1 MMHHSPFAQRTKKWV
16 IRNAGLGVSDETVKH
31 LSDDLGVSPT
41 LARLLC
47 LRGYATPEEARN
59 FLYMKTEMLC
69 DPRSMLDL
77 PAAVA
82 RIREAILAHEKIAIY
97 GDYDVDGVT
106 AVSTL
111 YLYLKSKGADVLYY
125 IPNRIGEGYGVS
137 TPAVESLAA
146 LGVKLIITV
155 DTGITAGE
163 EVAWAKEHG
172 IDFVVTDHHE
182 CRTELPE
189 AIAVVNPHRPG
200 DPYPFKEL
208 AGVGVIFKVLCALE
222 SALTGDGMMEC
233 VRRLCY
239 TYADLVAIGTIADV
253 MPIQGE
259 NKIIVKLGLSLIEK
273 TERPGLIALLEAVS
287 APQDDRSRA
296 KKRGKISSGF
306 IGYTLAPRINAAGRI
321 RSASIAVDLFLAE
334 TIEEARPFAEELCFA
349 NRERQAEEN
358 RIIQEA
364 YEKIEA
370 EHDFEN
376 DRVIILDSDHWHHGI
391 IGIVSSRITERYGL
405 PSILISFEG
414 AENDGEDAVGKG
426 SGRSIKGMNLMDAL
440 VYSSEHLVK
449 FGGHELA
456 AGLSVTRR
464 ELPLFRRSMNEY
476 AREVLDDEALVPT
489 LEADMVLSADN
500 ISMALAEEL
509 QILEPYGVGNPVPVF
524 VMRELTLVECTPVSG
539 GKHTRLTVSAEGKT
553 FQGMFFSCSP
563 SSLNFFSGD
572 LVDLLF
578 TLDINE
584 YNGRRTVQ
592 LIVRDA
598 RLSASAGERIEAERK
613 RYERIWAGEPYR
625 EEDIFPTRD
634 DFVSLYVLV
643 RKQIRSGISEMS
655 QRALLSKLSYAK
667 IGYVKLKLMIRIFQ
681 ELNLLGIEEIEDDFY
696 RFRLHTFDT
705 KIDLEKSNLLRR
717 LRSQRRTTE

>member
-1 MMHHSPFAQRTKKWV
+1 MMHNLPFAQRMKKWV
-16 IRNAGLGVSDETVKH
+16 IRDEGQKVSDEDVKC
-31 LSDDLGVSPT
+31 LTDNLGLSPT

-47 LRGYATPEEARN
+47 LRGYSTPDEARD

-69 DPRSMLDL
+69 DPESMLDL
-77 PAAVA
+77 PAAVE
-82 RIREAILAHEKIAIY
+82 RIREAIQCHEKIAIY

-111 YLYLKSKGADVLYY
+111 YLYLKSNGADVIYY

-146 LGVKLIITV
+146 EGVKLIITV

-172 IDFVVTDHHE
+172 VDFVVTDHHE
-182 CRTELPE
+182 CRAELPQ
-189 AIAVVNPHRPG
+189 AVAVVNPHRPG

-222 SALTGDGMMEC
+222 VALTGETQMEC

-273 TERPGLIALLEAVS
+273 TERPGLVALLEAVS
-287 APQDDRSRA
+287 APADDRSRA

-321 RSASIAVDLFLAE
+321 RSASIAVNLFLAE
-334 TIEEARPFAEELCFA
+334 SLEEARPFAEELCIA

-358 RIIQEA
+358 RITQEA
-364 YEKIEA
+364 YEIIEA
-370 EHDFEN
+370 EHDFQN

-414 AENDGEDAVGKG
+414 TENDGEDAVGKG

-440 VYSSEHLVK
+440 VHSSEHLVK

-464 ELPLFRRSMNEY
+464 ELPAFRHAMNEY
-476 AREVLDDEALVPT
+476 ARSVLDEDALIPT
-489 LEADMVLSADN
+489 LDADMVLSPED
-500 ISMALAEEL
+500 IHMSLAEEL

-524 VMRELTLVECTPVSG
+524 VMRNLTLVDCVPVSG
-539 GKHTRLTVSAEGKT
+539 GKHTRLTVSADGKT

-572 LVDLLF
+572 SVDILF

-584 YNGRRTVQ
+584 YNGRRSVQ

-598 RLSASAGERIEAERK
+598 RLSASTGDRIKAERQ

-625 EEDIFPTRD
+625 EDDVFPSRE

-643 RKQIRSGISEMS
+643 RKQIRAGISEMS
-655 QRALLSKLSYAK
+655 QRALLSKLSYTQ

-717 LRSQRRTTE
+717 LRGQRRTTE